1 MGDVTALPGYSRPND
16 MAPIERVVEIL
27 DEALTLA
34 KRGEIV
40 GITVIAAYRQPLSF
54 GIEYH
59 AEQASRHT
67 LAAGV
72 LTAGY
77 KIGKALSDDD

>member
-1 MGDVTALPGYSRPND
+1 MGEVRALPGFSVPND
-16 MAPIERVVEIL
+16 HAPIERVVEIL

-34 KRGEIV
+34 KRGEIIGV
-40 GITVIAAYRQPLSF
+40 TIVAAYRQPLSF

-59 AEQASRHT
+59 AEQSSRHT

-72 LTAGY
+72 LTAQY
-77 KIGKALSDDD
+77 KIGKALADND